1 MHSSTAF
8 ASSGR
13 MLRMLSSAFEDL
25 LMKLSHASKR
35 MAEGD
40 VDPGL
45 NTDSVD
51 AIRKAHLEK
60 ALKI

>member
-1 MHSSTAF
+1 
-8 ASSGR
+8 
-13 MLRMLSSAFEDL
+13 MLSSAFGDL

-51 AIRKAHLEK
+51 AIKKAHLERGFE
-60 ALKI
+60 